1 MDSRIERT
9 KRDTILIAAQRLFAR
24 FGLRKTTVEEIINL
38 AKIAKG
44 TFYKYFP
51 DKEALFLEVVEKES
65 ASLVLAIREAVAQAS
80 TSQEKMKAYLE
91 TKASKIAE
99 LVNLYQVTRER
110 IDEYWPQIEGVRE
123 KYLTEEQR
131 IVREVLIDGVD
142 KGELEVAEPELTAFT
157 IVIAVKGLES
167 SWMMEA
173 SPIELEQGMDLL
185 LEVLFQGIIK
195 R

>member
-1 MDSRIERT
+1 MDNKIERT
-9 KRDTILIAAQRLFAR
+9 KRDTILLAAQRLFAR

-51 DKEALFLEVVEKES
+51 DKEVLFLEVVEKES
-65 ASLVLAIREAVAQAS
+65 ASLVSAIREAVAQTS

-91 TKASKIAE
+91 TKAFKITE
-99 LVNLYQVTRER
+99 LVNLYQVTRES
-110 IDEYWPQIEGVRE
+110 IDEYWPQIEEVRE

-142 KGELEVAEPELTAFT
+142 RGELEVAEPELTAFA

-167 SWMMEA
+167 SWMIEA
-173 SPIELEQGMDLL
+173 SSLELEQGMDLL

>member
-1 MDSRIERT
+1 MDTGIERT
-9 KRDTILIAAQRLFAR
+9 KRDTILLAAQRLFAR

-51 DKEALFLEVVEKES
+51 DKEALFLEVVERES
-65 ASLVLAIREAVAQAS
+65 ASLISAIREAVAQVS

-91 TKASKIAE
+91 TKACKIAE

-123 KYLTEEQR
+123 KYLIEEQR

-142 KGELEVAEPELTAFT
+142 KGELEVAEPELTAFA

-167 SWMMEA
+167 SWIMETG
-173 SPIELEQGMDLL
+173 PLELEQGMDLL
-185 LEVLFQGIIK
+185 LEVLFRGIIK

>member
-1 MDSRIERT
+1 MDTRIERT
-9 KRDTILIAAQRLFAR
+9 KRDTILLAAQRLFAR

-51 DKEALFLEVVEKES
+51 DKEVLFLEVVEKES
-65 ASLVLAIREAVAQAS
+65 ASLVSAIREAVAQAS

-91 TKASKIAE
+91 TKACKIAE

-123 KYLTEEQR
+123 KYLIEEQR

-142 KGELEVAEPELTAFT
+142 KGELEVAEPELTAFA

-167 SWMMEA
+167 SWIMETG
-173 SPIELEQGMDLL
+173 PLELEQGMDLL
-185 LEVLFQGIIK
+185 LEVLFRGIIK